1 MESKIVKLANIIV
14 DYSLKVKQGDRVL
27 ISCETLEPKPLV
39 KKLVDLIMNR
49 SAYVMVKFIDPDI
62 NGLINEKINDNI
74 LDSFVKRKEFEVDNF
89 DSYIT
94 ICYSVNDYIDIKRNS
109 SVISKLNNMTKE
121 IDHVR
126 VNKRKWVLINYPS
139 YLDAYK
145 AKMKSDEF
153 YEYAIDTMTMDY
165 AKMNELIKPLKDL
178 MEKTD
183 KVRII
188 GPDTDIS
195 FSIKGMRAVPCTGE
209 FNIPDGEIFT
219 APIKDSV
226 NGIITYNTR
235 SVYHGETFG
244 NVRLEFKDGRIVKVS
259 SKEGNQDKLD
269 EIFNLD
275 EGARYIG
282 EFALGFNPMVINP
295 MGDILFDEKI
305 KGSLHFTPG
314 QCYDDANNGNNSM
327 IHWDLVLIQRDDY
340 GGGEIYF
347 DDVLI
352 RKDGKFV
359 LPELIPLNFDN
370 YGKVK

>member
-183 KVRII
+183 KVRIT